1 MFKNER
7 NLLRFAGRKDA
18 KDLAPVYGDKNA
30 LRYYSELIVTVTV
43 FINPMRN
50 AWQKPSHSGTAAIH
64 RNGLYAE

>member
-50 AWQKPSHSGTAAIH
+50 AC
-64 RNGLYAE
+64 